1 MPFKFTVQNK
11 EREMTSQD
19 TNCYTYEINMVV
31 QVLAENEM
39 QAKIM
44 LDQQGGFISKREV
57 VLSNTVNLYKE

>member
-1 MPFKFTVQNK
+1 
-11 EREMTSQD
+11 MTSQD